1 MVLNVYMDINPA
13 ALREI
18 RRIRGFSIS
27 ALAKAAGTKQ
37 PHLSNIEKNRRGA
50 SDELIVRLADVLDVH
65 PDALLAV
72 SEAHLRANRARTAA

>member
-1 MVLNVYMDINPA
+1 MDINPA

-18 RRIRGFSIS
+18 RRIRGYSIS

-50 SDELIVRLADVLDVH
+50 SDDLVARLADALEVH
-65 PDALLAV
+65 PDALCAV
-72 SEAHLRANRARTAA
+72 SEAHLRANRTRSAA